1 MKLIDTLSLIA
12 FFYYDSR
19 MITLR
24 QLRFLTAVAEELN
37 FSRAAERC
45 HVTQP
50 TLSAGLREL
59 EERLGVTLVERTKRS
74 VMMTEIGAE
83 IAARGRALLLGA
95 REIEELAAAQLR
107 PDEGDL
113 RLGAI
118 PTIGPFLIPRALPGL
133 RARFPA
139 LRLYLR
145 EELTESLL
153 EGVAAGRLDLAVIAQ
168 PYDIGSLRSMALFDD
183 GYHLAAPPEAPPQE
197 AGTCETGL
205 ALLDGAHLLLLEKGH
220 CLQRHALRA
229 YPAGRLAQDE
239 HFAATSLTT
248 LISMVSEGLGI
259 TLLPDLA
266 VAAGV
271 AAHQRVALTPL
282 PDACPR
288 HVVLVWRAT
297 SPRAAVFEE
306 IGRIL
311 QETRRALR

>member
-1 MKLIDTLSLIA
+1 VKLIETLSLIV
-12 FFYYDSR
+12 FFYYISR

-133 RARFPA
+133 RAHFPG

-153 EGVAAGRLDLAVIAQ
+153 EGVGSGRLDLALIAQ

-183 GYHLAAPPEAPPQE
+183 GYHLATPPETVC
-197 AGTCETGL
+197 AGAACETGL
-205 ALLDGAHLLLLEKGH
+205 ALLGGAHLLLLEKGH

-229 YPAGRLAQDE
+229 YPAGRLSQDE

-266 VAAGV
+266 VEAGV

-297 SPRAAVFEE
+297 SPRAAVFEQ